1 MRKGKGRNSKLLPN
15 SLRIISSCIKT
26 VSTSASTVVRSAGA
40 SVASSISSI
49 GDEGKEQ
56 VLWAGFDK
64 LETSPTAFRRV
75 LLLGYLKGF
84 QVFDVEDAFGFSE
97 LVSRRNGPVTFLQML
112 PAASNCDGAEK
123 DKSSHNILV
132 VVGGKEDAKIHIL
145 QTTGQVPIRHASAE
159 SSSGSSFDQPT
170 AVRFYSMKSNDYVKV
185 MDFRSPVLMV
195 RCSPRV
201 VAIGLE
207 EQVYCF
213 DTLTLEQKFTVL
225 TYPVPLAGKQGAV
238 GVNSGYGPLAVG
250 PRWLAYPPNRPFLL
264 STGRVSPK
272 NLAISV
278 SPSTSSGNGSPMAR
292 YAVESSKQLASS
304 ILTLGDMG
312 YKKLSKYYPE
322 LLPDD
327 PGSPGFKTG
336 KLAEFEP
343 ENAGLVC
350 VKDVVSSEV
359 ISQFRAH
366 TSAIAALCF
375 DPSGTLLVTA
385 SVHGNN
391 INIFRIMP
399 SRTCSGAGCSDWSTS
414 YVYLYKIYRGITPA
428 VIQDICFSHDSRW
441 IAVVS
446 SKGTCHIFVLSP
458 FGGDDAFQ
466 DLQTCERGTSLFLAS
481 APPWWSSSSFTI
493 HERTSSPP
501 PPPPCTLSIV
511 SRIKY
516 SDSGL
521 VGSMSNVAASMA
533 GKIWVPS
540 GAIAA
545 IFHNSNCTNSPN
557 VNMRAVPLESILVYA
572 PSGFVVQHEI
582 HSSVLPE
589 LSENRTDSWLVP
601 QVSSQNEELRVK
613 VKPTKWWDASRRSE
627 NLEREESISGTSCDR
642 RKNPEIDGASKM
654 VFQDNVSTMD
664 KKLIGSNSLKSPE
677 RSDWYLS
684 NAEVQTNSYRLPL
697 WQMSMVHFHA
707 MEHPI
712 AECYSDGEFEVE
724 IVCSHEVEI
733 RNKDLLPIFDHYSR
747 ARSGWIDGYIPSEGR
762 YPSDSCQ
769 ARDEKNEASIICHS
783 KPPSFSSTESSDGGT
798 EKTVDIGLLFKEGYY
813 NRTEVRDY
821 CRSTEVFTDKVDTAG
836 NTHQEKPKEEGL
848 IGAVFDL

>member
-26 VSTSASTVVRSAGA
+26 VSTNASTVVRSAGA
-40 SVASSISSI
+40 SVAASISSI
-49 GDEGKEQ
+49 GDDGKEQ
-56 VLWAGFDK
+56 IIFLLFDFSGFF
-64 LETSPTAFRRV
+64 AFC
-75 LLLGYLKGF
+75 
-84 QVFDVEDAFGFSE
+84 E
-97 LVSRRNGPVTFLQML
+97 LVSKRNGPVTFLQML
-112 PAASNCDGAEK
+112 PAPSNCDGAEK

-145 QTTGQVPIRHASAE
+145 QNTGQVPIRHASAE
-159 SSSGSSFDQPT
+159 SSSGSSFDLPT
-170 AVRFYSMKSNDYVKV
+170 AVRFYSMKSNEYVKV

-225 TYPVPLAGKQGAV
+225 TYPVPLVGKQGAF
-238 GVNSGYGPLAVG
+238 GVNSGYGPMAVG
-250 PRWLAYPPNRPFLL
+250 PRWLAYPPDRPFLL

-272 NLAISV
+272 NLALSV
-278 SPSTSSGNGSPMAR
+278 SPSTSSGNGSPIAR

-336 KLAEFEP
+336 KLAESEP

-350 VKDVVSSEV
+350 VKDIVSSEV

-399 SRTCSGAGCSDWSTS
+399 SRTCSGAGCGNWSTS

-441 IAVVS
+441 IAIVS

-493 HERTSSPP
+493 NEQNSS

-511 SRIKY
+511 SRIKC

-521 VGSMSNVAASMA
+521 VGSMSNAAASMA

-540 GAIAA
+540 GAVAA
-545 IFHNSNCTNSPN
+545 IFHNSNTTSSPN
-557 VNMRAVPLESILVYA
+557 VNMRAIPLESILVYA
-572 PSGFVVQHEI
+572 PSGFVVQYEI

-589 LSENRTDSWLVP
+589 PSENRTDSWLVP

-613 VKPTKWWDASRRSE
+613 VKPTKWWDVCRRSH
-627 NLEREESISGTSCDR
+627 NLEREECIPGTSCDR
-642 RKNPEIDGASKM
+642 WKDPEIDGASKM
-654 VFQDNVSTMD
+654 VFQDNVSTLD
-664 KKLIGSNSLKSPE
+664 KKLIECDSLKSPE
-677 RSDWYLS
+677 RSHWYLS
-684 NAEVQTNSYRLPL
+684 NSEVQTSSYRLPL

-712 AECYSDGEFEVE
+712 AECSSDGEFEIE
-724 IVCSHEVEI
+724 IVCSREVEI
-733 RNKDLLPIFDHYSR
+733 RHKDLLPIFDHYPR

-769 ARDEKNEASIICHS
+769 SRDEKNEASIICHS
-783 KPPSFSSTESSDGGT
+783 KPPSFSSTESSDGGSASHVKHGKEGVPVPLAKGT

-813 NRTEVRDY
+813 NRPEVRDN
-821 CRSTEVFTDKVDTAG
+821 CRSTDVVTDKVDIAC
-836 NTHQEKPKEEGL
+836 NTHQEPKEEGL
-848 IGAVFDL
+848 IGGVFDL

>member
-26 VSTSASTVVRSAGA
+26 VSTNASTVVRSAGA

-49 GDEGKEQ
+49 EIVWAASLLHVELILFVPQ

-97 LVSRRNGPVTFLQML
+97 LVSRHNGPVTFLQML

-123 DKSSHNILV
+123 YKSSHNILV

-145 QTTGQVPIRHASAE
+145 QTTGQVPIRRASAE
-159 SSSGSSFDQPT
+159 SSSGSSFDPPT

-336 KLAEFEP
+336 KLAESEP

-399 SRTCSGAGCSDWSTS
+399 SRTCSRARCSDWSTS

-441 IAVVS
+441 IAIVS

-458 FGGDDAFQ
+458 LEEMMPSKIYKLVSEQ
-466 DLQTCERGTSLFLAS
+466 
-481 APPWWSSSSFTI
+481 
-493 HERTSSPP
+493 TSSPP

-589 LSENRTDSWLVP
+589 LSENRTESWLVP
-601 QVSSQNEELRVK
+601 
-613 VKPTKWWDASRRSE
+613 
-627 NLEREESISGTSCDR
+627 
-642 RKNPEIDGASKM
+642 
-654 VFQDNVSTMD
+654 QDNVSTMD

-813 NRTEVRDY
+813 NRTEVRDN